1 MAGQRIGG
9 DIRRGRDAARAVT
22 MEVYAVTREFSEW
35 GKGFYNRL
43 PAAVRN
49 SLRSSGIC
57 HFLVVVKDEDGRL
70 RSFDFGPLGG
80 DVAGL
85 PGLGSGLGSGL
96 DSVLERRDA
105 MDMSSIARDLP
116 LMRRSK
122 SDSALLDTA
131 ARSTGDEERSF
142 AAAGALQLAFAAS
155 CAGSS
160 DDDVSPCE
168 IDTSRCATPSPS
180 PSPKGRFHRVASTSV
195 IASATAPPKSRWS
208 RLQRRAR
215 KTATEGEIRET
226 VLDALPEGAHYV
238 GETNLSLDEIRDFNE
253 DRCLQYLLHDN
264 DCRHYVNDLC
274 SHLVPLT
281 AGQLKNKG
289 GVASRVSWQSA
300 WQRVKQGRPHEA
312 LVVLPLQAFADL
324 NNQSAVQRIKHAAS
338 AFFAFGLGMRVVPFL
353 APTLGLQSS
362 VAAAF
367 GTFARAAPTRRLV
380 TTAAGAV
387 ASVSAETPVV
397 REAIVFG
404 HAAMG
409 SAIDVTRGVA
419 KGTGQFLQFAANGMG
434 LGGGGGGSVASA
446 TATATATNGAFA
458 GGSAFARGAKAG
470 EFVANAGASIAAGA
484 TVGAAVESKRSA
496 DHAWAVERTLEVAGP
511 HDSAG
516 VDRCAKTSENLSENV
531 IAGRDERPGRVP
543 AFVGRVGRAAV
554 NGWRRVVSPGGANGG
569 RGVNRKTRAAGTH
582 AHPGDASLE
591 GAVPGVPPPSPKRK
605 HGRGFPRGLRFDE
618 RNDREAKARRFDV
631 RRVFRKSPSSEN
643 LALQAAGTS
652 STHR

>member
-1 MAGQRIGG
+1 
-9 DIRRGRDAARAVT
+9 
-22 MEVYAVTREFSEW
+22 
-35 GKGFYNRL
+35 
-43 PAAVRN
+43 
-49 SLRSSGIC
+49 
-57 HFLVVVKDEDGRL
+57 
-70 RSFDFGPLGG
+70 
-80 DVAGL
+80 
-85 PGLGSGLGSGL
+85 
-96 DSVLERRDA
+96 
-105 MDMSSIARDLP
+105 
-116 LMRRSK
+116 
-122 SDSALLDTA
+122 
-131 ARSTGDEERSF
+131 
-142 AAAGALQLAFAAS
+142 
-155 CAGSS
+155 
-160 DDDVSPCE
+160 
-168 IDTSRCATPSPS
+168 
-180 PSPKGRFHRVASTSV
+180 
-195 IASATAPPKSRWS
+195 
-208 RLQRRAR
+208 
-215 KTATEGEIRET
+215 
-226 VLDALPEGAHYV
+226 
-238 GETNLSLDEIRDFNE
+238 
-253 DRCLQYLLHDN
+253 
-264 DCRHYVNDLC
+264 
-274 SHLVPLT
+274 
-281 AGQLKNKG
+281 
-289 GVASRVSWQSA
+289 
-300 WQRVKQGRPHEA
+300 
-312 LVVLPLQAFADL
+312 
-324 NNQSAVQRIKHAAS
+324 
-338 AFFAFGLGMRVVPFL
+338 
-353 APTLGLQSS
+353 
-362 VAAAF
+362 
-367 GTFARAAPTRRLV
+367 
-380 TTAAGAV
+380 
-387 ASVSAETPVV
+387 
-397 REAIVFG
+397 
-404 HAAMG
+404 
-409 SAIDVTRGVA
+409 
-419 KGTGQFLQFAANGMG
+419 LQFAANGMG